1 MFSELFSYVA
11 ALIQNHFGGTT
22 QWMVC
27 APNKIGGHG
36 WIVLFAYG
44 LSHIW
49 TCWIVCEYLFT
60 QYSSF
65 TYLTKCCVPHRVLAY
80 CIIWCCRYRLETS
93 SHNTPGASE
102 SDTSCKQCSDDALFC
117 QRGTSA
123 RHSMA
128 TKWTRSFSA
137 RSSIYHS
144 RLWDAADLRY
154 RVFRRSWLVLHKWS
168 VVFVI
173 VNLLSI
179 TSRERGNLLLN
190 TTCFP

>member
-1 MFSELFSYVA
+1 MA
-11 ALIQNHFGGTT
+11 
-22 QWMVC
+22 
-27 APNKIGGHG
+27 
-36 WIVLFAYG
+36 G
-44 LSHIW
+44 LSYSLMDLAISEHVEFCMCIL
-49 TCWIVCEYLFT
+49 THSIQYLYIPDKALRT
-60 QYSSF
+60 AK
-65 TYLTKCCVPHRVLAY
+65 LVILAY

-102 SDTSCKQCSDDALFC
+102 SDTSCKQCSNDALFC

-154 RVFRRSWLVLHKWS
+154 RVFRRS
-168 VVFVI
+168 
-173 VNLLSI
+173 
-179 TSRERGNLLLN
+179 
-190 TTCFP
+190 